1 MDSEFAPKISAPPYY
16 RLIPHMGSE
25 SAQFIIDNLLRF
37 SFKRMSFS
45 NDVIHEL
52 RKRIATVDHNLG
64 QLSTD
69 IRITRQDCDEVR
81 AEWLEVPQSRLD
93 RVFLYLHGG
102 AFCFRI
108 PRIQSSMIARWCRTS
123 GARALMPVY
132 RLAPEHPYPAA
143 SDDCLAA
150 YRWLLNNGVPARNIV
165 ICGDSAGGNL
175 SLVTL
180 LRARAEGLPLPVAA
194 ILLSPATDFSL
205 SGRSAAVNEAS
216 DPMFSVAML
225 RWFGEMYLSEP
236 ELHLTPLVS
245 PLTADFT
252 GLPPML
258 FQVGSNEMLLD
269 DSTRAA
275 AKAYGS
281 GIDVQLDVFDGM
293 PHVFQGIG
301 QLPESKLADKYVA
314 EFLETRAGWG
324 RV

>member
-64 QLSTD
+64 QLSPD
-69 IRITRQDCDEVR
+69 IRTTRQDCDEVR
-81 AEWLEVPQSRLD
+81 AEWLEVPQSRSD

-108 PRIQSSMIARWCRTS
+108 PRIQSSMIARWCLTS

-150 YRWLLNNGVPARNIV
+150 
-165 ICGDSAGGNL
+165 
-175 SLVTL
+175 
-180 LRARAEGLPLPVAA
+180 
-194 ILLSPATDFSL
+194 
-205 SGRSAAVNEAS
+205 
-216 DPMFSVAML
+216 
-225 RWFGEMYLSEP
+225 
-236 ELHLTPLVS
+236 
-245 PLTADFT
+245 
-252 GLPPML
+252 
-258 FQVGSNEMLLD
+258 
-269 DSTRAA
+269 
-275 AKAYGS
+275 
-281 GIDVQLDVFDGM
+281 
-293 PHVFQGIG
+293 
-301 QLPESKLADKYVA
+301 
-314 EFLETRAGWG
+314 
-324 RV
+324 

>member
-1 MDSEFAPKISAPPYY
+1 MDSDFAARIAAPPYY
-16 RLIPHMGSE
+16 RLIPHVGAE
-25 SAQFIIDNLLRF
+25 SAQFIIDNLLRY
-37 SFKRMSFS
+37 SFKRLKLTP
-45 NDVIHEL
+45 DAIHDM
-52 RKRIATVDHNLG
+52 RKRIALIDHNLG
-64 QLSTD
+64 QLAGD
-69 IRITRQDCDEVR
+69 VRITRQNCDEVR
-81 AEWLEVPQSRLD
+81 AEWLEVQQSRLD
-93 RVFLYLHGG
+93 RVLLYIHGG

-108 PRIQSSMIARWCRTS
+108 PRTQSAMIARWCRRS

-150 YRWLLNNGVPARNIV
+150 YRWLLNNGVPAHNIV

-180 LRARAEGLPLPVAA
+180 MRAREEGLPLPAAA
-194 ILLSPATDFSL
+194 IVLSPATDFSL
-205 SGRSAAVNEAS
+205 SGRSSTVNEES
-216 DPMFSVAML
+216 DPMFSLAML

-236 ELHLTPLVS
+236 ELFLTPFVS
-245 PLTADFT
+245 PLTGDFS

-275 AKAYGS
+275 AKAFGA
-281 GIDVQLDVFDGM
+281 GVDVQLDVFDGM
-293 PHVFQGIG
+293 PHVFQGIA
-301 QLPESKLADKYVA
+301 QLPESKVADRHVA
-314 EFLETRAGWG
+314 EFLEAKAGWG

>member
-45 NDVIHEL
+45 NDFIHEL

-64 QLSTD
+64 QPAANV
-69 IRITRQDCDEVR
+69 RITRQDCDEVR

-108 PRIQSSMIARWCRTS
+108 PRTQSAMIARWCRTS

-132 RLAPEHPYPAA
+132 RLAPELPYPAA
-143 SDDCLAA
+143 SHACLAA
-150 YRWLLNNGVPARNIV
+150 YRWLLNNGHPAGNIV

-175 SLVTL
+175 ALVTL
-180 LRARAEGLPLPVAA
+180 MRARAEGLPLPVAA

-236 ELHLTPLVS
+236 ELHMTPLVS
-245 PLTADFT
+245 PLTGDFT

-275 AKAYGS
+275 AKAHGS
-281 GIDVQLDVFDGM
+281 GVDVQLDVFDGM
-293 PHVFQGIG
+293 PHVFQAIG

-314 EFLETRAGWG
+314 EFLEKRAGWG

>member
-1 MDSEFAPKISAPPYY
+1 MDSEFAPRISAPPYY
-16 RLIPHMGSE
+16 RLIPHVGSE

-37 SFKRMSFS
+37 SFKRMSIS

-64 QLSTD
+64 QLASD

-102 AFCFRI
+102 AFCFRL

-132 RLAPEHPYPAA
+132 RLAPEHPYPAG

-180 LRARAEGLPLPVAA
+180 LRARAEGLPLPVAV
-194 ILLSPATDFSL
+194 ILLSP
-205 SGRSAAVNEAS
+205 
-216 DPMFSVAML
+216 
-225 RWFGEMYLSEP
+225 
-236 ELHLTPLVS
+236 
-245 PLTADFT
+245 
-252 GLPPML
+252 PPT
-258 FQVGSNEMLLD
+258 S
-269 DSTRAA
+269 R
-275 AKAYGS
+275 
-281 GIDVQLDVFDGM
+281 
-293 PHVFQGIG
+293 
-301 QLPESKLADKYVA
+301 
-314 EFLETRAGWG
+314 
-324 RV
+324 

>member
-1 MDSEFAPKISAPPYY
+1 MDSEFAPRISAPPYY

-52 RKRIATVDHNLG
+52 RKRIAMVDHYLG
-64 QLSTD
+64 QPAANV
-69 IRITRQDCDEVR
+69 RITRQDCDEVR

-102 AFCFRI
+102 AFCFRV
-108 PRIQSSMIARWCRTS
+108 PRMQSAMMARWCRTS

-150 YRWLLNNGVPARNIV
+150 YRWLLHNGVPARNIV

-175 SLVTL
+175 ALVTL
-180 LRARAEGLPLPVAA
+180 MRARAEGLPLPIAA
-194 ILLSPATDFSL
+194 ILLSPVTDFSL
-205 SGRSAAVNEAS
+205 SGPSAAVNQTS
-216 DPMFSVAML
+216 DPMFSTAML

-245 PLTADFT
+245 PLTGDFT
-252 GLPPML
+252 ALPPML

-275 AKAYGS
+275 AKAHGS
-281 GIDVQLDVFDGM
+281 DVDVQLDVFDGM
-293 PHVFQGIG
+293 PHVFQAIG